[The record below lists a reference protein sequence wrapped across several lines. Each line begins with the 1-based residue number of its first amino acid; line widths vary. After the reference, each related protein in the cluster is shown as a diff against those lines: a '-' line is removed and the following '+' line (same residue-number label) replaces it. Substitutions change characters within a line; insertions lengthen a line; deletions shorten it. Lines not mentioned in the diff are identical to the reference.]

1 MDWTFVLVII
11 LSVFL
16 ALFLFLGI
24 ILVILLIRV
33 TIQIKKVT
41 KSAEK
46 TALSIESIVSNV
58 SRFGSPLVIGKS
70 LFNGLNK
77 FKTKKR
83 GKNEK

>member
-1 MDWTFVLVII
+1 MDWTFFLVII

-46 TALSIESIVSNV
+46 TALNIESIVSNV
-58 SRFGSPLVIGKS
+58 SRFGSPMLFGKS
-70 LFNGLNK
+70 LLDGLIK

-83 GKNEK
+83 KK